1 MARVTGEDCV
11 RVVNNRFELVLLAA
25 QRARDIAAGTPLT
38 VDRDNDKD
46 AVVALREVA
55 AQTVDFEELRRHI
68 SRGVNRHSD
77 LNMEDD
83 ALLSLVQESFNADQS
98 TPGTDSV
105 IEEIAFEDD
114 SEENTVEASAEEL
127 EATGDEGV
135 EISDEALEAELNK
148 VNTI

>member
-1 MARVTGEDCV
+1 MARVTVEDCV

-83 ALLSLVQESFNADQS
+83 ALLSLVQESFNADQA
-98 TPGTDSV
+98 TPGADSE

>member
-1 MARVTGEDCV
+1 MARVTVEDCV

-55 AQTVDFEELRRHI
+55 SQTVDFEELRRHI

-83 ALLSLVQESFNADQS
+83 ALLSLVQESFNADMS
-98 TPGTDSV
+98 TAGVESD

-114 SEENTVEASAEEL
+114 SEGAVEASEPESVDG
-127 EATGDEGV
+127 EDDGV
-135 EISDEALEAELNK
+135 EISDEALAAELAK
-148 VNTI
+148 AGSI

>member
-1 MARVTGEDCV
+1 MARVTVEDCV

-98 TPGTDSV
+98 TPGTDSE

>member
-1 MARVTGEDCV
+1 MARVTVEDCV

-25 QRARDIAAGTPLT
+25 QRARDIAAGGSLT

-55 AQTVDFEELRRHI
+55 SQTVDFEELRRHI

-83 ALLSLVQESFNADQS
+83 ALLSLVQESFNADMAN
-98 TPGTDSV
+98 PAEPEAE

-114 SEENTVEASAEEL
+114 SENTVEASAEEV
-127 EATGDEGV
+127 EVSADEGV

-148 VNTI
+148 ASTL

>member
-1 MARVTGEDCV
+1 MARVTVEDCV

-98 TPGTDSV
+98 TPGTDSE

-114 SEENTVEASAEEL
+114 SEESTVEASAEEL
-127 EATGDEGV
+127 EASGDEGV

-148 VNTI
+148 VNRI

>member
-1 MARVTGEDCV
+1 MARVTVEDCV

-83 ALLSLVQESFNADQS
+83 ALLSLVQESFNADQA
-98 TPGTDSV
+98 TPGTDSE

-127 EATGDEGV
+127 EASGDEGV